1 MRLERQ
7 GKEVVATIGHIH
19 VKVRDLEE
27 AEAFYTRFLDLKVT
41 ERVGNHYSFLTAGKM
56 HHDVALQSV
65 GPNAPLPTRDQV
77 GLFHA
82 AFEVPNK
89 AAFAATYLRLKKA
102 GVPVVVTDQR
112 ISWAL
117 YFSDPS
123 ENGVEVYCDTR
134 AEADGVSV
142 WKGQDRTLDE
152 AKIMKALIP
161 KRTRGF

>member
-1 MRLERQ
+1 M
-7 GKEVVATIGHIH
+7 ATIGHIH

-77 GLFHA
+77 GLFHT
-82 AFEVPNK
+82 AFEVPDK
-89 AAFAATYLRLKKA
+89 AAFAATYLRLKEA
-102 GVPVVVTDQR
+102 GVPVVMTDHR

-123 ENGVEVYCDTR
+123 GNGVEIYCDTR
-134 AEADGVSV
+134 GEADGTNT
-142 WKGQDRTLDE
+142 WEGQDRTLNE
-152 AKIMKALIP
+152 AKIMRELSP
-161 KRTRGF
+161 KRA